1 MPDRIDS
8 RSENGYI
15 RFFDV
20 STGDTVNVLT
30 GGPCIIQNFWT
41 PEEKYTDSA
50 VNGST
55 SVIANGVCTITLGG
69 ADNDDHDFTSGLIF
83 DPSKGLTAEA
93 RFAQGDVDQTAFN
106 FGFSDAITE
115 AADKIACTSS
125 AGTLTSNATDCAVLY
140 YDADDTT
147 DRVKAVA
154 VNTGTDGTVIT
165 ASSAALVD
173 AAYHRYK
180 VEIDPAGN
188 CKFYYDNVLAGT
200 QLLGVATTATLCA
213 YFGLIE
219 HPSAGAGVDTAALD
233 YMHAWQ
239 WTA

>member
-15 RFFDV
+15 RYYDIA
-20 STGDTVNVLT
+20 TGDTVNVLT

-41 PEEKYTDSA
+41 PHQMYTDSA
-50 VNGST
+50 VNSST
-55 SVIANGVCTITLGG
+55 SVISNGVCTVTLGG
-69 ADNDDHDFTSGLIF
+69 SDDDDHDFTSGLIF

-93 RFAQGDVDQTAFN
+93 RLALGDEDQTAFN

-115 AADKIACTSS
+115 AADLIACTY
-125 AGTLTSNATDCAVLY
+125 ATTVLTSNATDCALFFH
-140 YDADDTT
+140 DADATT
-147 DRVKAVA
+147 NRARAVA
-154 VNTGTDGTVIT
+154 VNGDTDGTVIT
-165 ASSAALVD
+165 ASTAALVD

-188 CKFYYDNVLAGT
+188 CRFYYDNALAGT
-200 QLLGVATTATLCA
+200 QALGVDTTATLCA
-213 YFGLIE
+213 YFALIS
-219 HPSAGAGVDTAALD
+219 HPSAAAGADTAALS

-239 WTA
+239 WIA